1 MELLK
6 GTKIDFI
13 GWKNRAFFLSFLFVL
28 LGLLGLTMITMGKAN
43 MAVDFTGGVN
53 LRVQF
58 QDAVDIGKLR
68 NALTGAGITDAQ
80 IQAIS
85 GTKEFFI
92 KTKLSDTEK
101 DKVDSRISSVLS
113 SAFSGNK
120 FQILETNMVG
130 PVVGKALAKAA
141 IIAVVLSI
149 IGIIIYIAYRF
160 TFIFGVAATIATF
173 HDVLF
178 ILGLFWLLGREV
190 NLLLITSLLTVM
202 GYSLSDTV
210 VVFDRIRENM
220 HGMKSKADFA
230 AVINK
235 SINEVLSRT
244 VVTGITTLIAL
255 AVVMAL
261 GGDVL
266 FDFAFALFLGI
277 LVGTY
282 SSIFVASSLAYV
294 WRRK

>member
-13 GWKNRAFFLSFLFVL
+13 GWKNKAFFLSLLFVL
-28 LGLLGLTMITMGKAN
+28 LGCLGLAMIIMGKAN
-43 MAVDFTGGVN
+43 MAVDFTGGVS

-58 QDAVDIGKLR
+58 RDAVEIAKLR
-68 NALTGAGITDAQ
+68 SVLEDGGISDVQ

-101 DKVDSRISSVLS
+101 ERVDSRISSVLTS
-113 SAFSGNK
+113 KLPGNK
-120 FQILETNMVG
+120 FTILEKNMVG

-141 IIAVVLSI
+141 IIAVVLSV
-149 IGIIIYIAYRF
+149 IGIILYIAYRF

-220 HGMKSKADFA
+220 HGMKSKADFS

-244 VVTGITTLIAL
+244 IVTGITTLIAL
-255 AVVMAL
+255 GVIMAL

-266 FDFAFALFLGI
+266 FDFSFALFLGI

>member
-6 GTKIDFI
+6 GTHIDFI
-13 GWKNRAFFLSFLFVL
+13 GWKNKAFFLSLIFVL
-28 LGLLGLTMITMGKAN
+28 LGLLGLTMIIMGKAN
-43 MAVDFTGGVN
+43 MAVDFTGGAS

-68 NALTGAGITDAQ
+68 SALTDGGIPDAQ

-85 GTKEFFI
+85 GTREFFI

-101 DKVDSRISSVLS
+101 EKIDSRVSAVLASS
-113 SAFSGNK
+113 FSGNK
-120 FQILETNMVG
+120 FQVLETNMVG

-141 IIAVVLSI
+141 IVAVILSI

-160 TFIFGVAATIATF
+160 TFIFGIAATIATF

-220 HGMKSKADFA
+220 HGMKSKADFG

-244 VVTGITTLIAL
+244 IVTGITTLIAL
-255 AVVMAL
+255 AVIMAI

-294 WRRK
+294 WRKR